1 MGNSRLLRWCLA
13 AVSLGVAF
21 GCGGEEQ
28 ALARVGG
35 RNVDLAPFQEYVE
48 EVTGE
53 AWQGVNARVTSRL
66 LDQFL
71 DRQLVLEA
79 ARRRDLQPDTASSV
93 LGPREIQG
101 LLDELCEP
109 PPQPAETEISAEVA
123 RRLEVI
129 RPAQVHVRQVLVDSY
144 DQALAARQRLAVGED
159 FVEVS
164 RELSRAPNAADGGE
178 LGFFDQGSLTP
189 EIDEVI
195 FSLEAGSFSDPVQGP
210 SGYHIFQVLE
220 VVPEGPPNRDEVQ
233 KEVYA
238 EFAQRV
244 AREHTRR
251 CISGLVSETGV
262 EVYEKVLWFPY
273 SGRYA
278 EDRNNE

>member
-1 MGNSRLLRWCLA
+1 MGA
-13 AVSLGVAF
+13 AF
-21 GCGGEEQ
+21 GCGDEGEV
-28 ALARVGG
+28 LAHVGS
-35 RNVDLAPFQEYVE
+35 RKLELAPFQEYVT

-79 ARRRDLQPDTASSV
+79 ARRRDLQPSTASSV
-93 LGPREIQG
+93 LRPSEMRR
-101 LLDELCEP
+101 LLDELCGS
-109 PPQPAETEISAEVA
+109 PPQPAENEISGEVA
-123 RRLEVI
+123 RRLEVK
-129 RPAQVHVRQVLVDSY
+129 RPAQAHVRQVLVDTH
-144 DQALAARQRLAVGED
+144 DQALAARQRLAAGED

-195 FSLEAGSFSDPVQGP
+195 FSLDAGSFSDPVQGP
-210 SGYHIFQVLE
+210 SGFHIFQVLE
-220 VVPEGPPNRDEVQ
+220 VVPEGPPNRDEVN

-244 AREHTRR
+244 AREHTRD
-251 CISGLVSETGV
+251 CIGGLVSETGV
-262 EVYEKVLWFPY
+262 EIHEKLLWFPY

-278 EDRNNE
+278 EDRNNA

>member
-13 AVSLGVAF
+13 AFIVGAVF
-21 GCGGEEQ
+21 GCGDDGDI
-28 ALARVGG
+28 LARVGG
-35 RNVDLAPFQEYVE
+35 RKIELAPFQDYVA

-71 DRQLVLEA
+71 DRQLVLEV
-79 ARRRDLQPDTASSV
+79 ARRRNLQSDTGSSV
-93 LGPREIQG
+93 LGPSEMRR
-101 LLDELCEP
+101 LLDELCGP
-109 PPQPAETEISAEVA
+109 PPPPPETEVSSEVA
-123 RRLEVI
+123 RRLGVI
-129 RPAQVHVRQVLVDSY
+129 RPAQAHVRQVLVDTH
-144 DQALAARQRLAVGED
+144 DQALEARRRLAAGED
-159 FVEVS
+159 FIEVS

-189 EIDEVI
+189 EIDAVI

-220 VVPEGPPNRDEVQ
+220 VVSEGPPNRDEVH
-233 KEVYA
+233 KEVYS
-238 EFAQRV
+238 ELAQRV
-244 AREHTRR
+244 AREHTRQCVR
-251 CISGLVSETGV
+251 GLESETGI
-262 EVYEKVLWFPY
+262 EVYQKLLWFPY

-278 EDRNNE
+278 EDRNNA

>member
-1 MGNSRLLRWCLA
+1 MSDFRVLHWCFTA
-13 AVSLGVAF
+13 AFVSLAL
-21 GCGGEEQ
+21 GCGDDGET
-28 ALARVGG
+28 LARVGS
-35 RNVDLAPFQEYVE
+35 RKLELAPFQEYVA

-71 DRQLVLEA
+71 DRQLVLET
-79 ARRRDLQPDTASSV
+79 ARRRDLQPATASSV
-93 LGPREIQG
+93 LGPSDMQK
-101 LLDELCEP
+101 LLDELCGP
-109 PPQPAETEISAEVA
+109 PPQPANTEISDEVTH
-123 RRLEVI
+123 RLEVV
-129 RPAQVHVRQVLVDSY
+129 RPAQAHVRQVLVDSHE
-144 DQALAARQRLAVGED
+144 QALAARQRLAAGED
-159 FVEVS
+159 FVEIS
-164 RELSRAPNAADGGE
+164 REVSRAPNAAEGGE

-210 SGYHIFQVLE
+210 SGFHIFQVLE
-220 VVPEGPPNRDEVQ
+220 VVPEGPPNRNEVI
-233 KEVYA
+233 KEVRA

-244 AREHTRR
+244 AREHTRE

-262 EVYEKVLWFPY
+262 EVHEKLLWFPY

-278 EDRNNE
+278 EDRNNA

>member
-21 GCGGEEQ
+21 GCGGDEQ

-35 RNVDLAPFQEYVE
+35 QNVELAPFQEYVE

-79 ARRRDLQPDTASSV
+79 ARRRDLQPDTAPSV
-93 LGPREIQG
+93 LGPREIQR
-101 LLDELCEP
+101 LLDELCGP
-109 PPQPAETEISAEVA
+109 PPQPAEAEISNEVA

-144 DQALAARQRLAVGED
+144 DQALVARQRLAAGED

-164 RELSRAPNAADGGE
+164 RELSRAPNAVDGGE

-233 KEVYA
+233 REVYS
-238 EFAQRV
+238 ESAQRV

-262 EVYEKVLWFPY
+262 EVYEKMLWFPY